1 MNQRSTKIVQ
11 LLSKEKDEI
20 TVSGFAEYFQVSQKT
35 IRNDLKEI
43 NEILDKNKKQKIDI
57 KPGGGIVSIPKD
69 FKESLS
75 LLLEGNFYNYKLSKE
90 ERKKVASAIIVNSA
104 DYITLADIADRL
116 MVSRATVINDL
127 KEIKKFI
134 RQGNLEVIS
143 HANKGLRI
151 DGLESD
157 KRKFLFE
164 LLRPT
169 LRTYDNHKN
178 IISEH
183 VHVQSGDIN
192 IIQKIIAEQERC
204 YKKFL
209 PDNSFREILL
219 YLRILINRN
228 KLGEFLE
235 PQPEINS
242 DNYMFSMDILK
253 YVSQYCD
260 VVISDDDI
268 KNFSTFLDEVR
279 FKNNG
284 TFNKNTMII
293 QMITR
298 QYISTVSTELGINL
312 NVDYDFFENLSNHLE
327 SIFSAPPMDYPEA
340 DIIDEVLEDNQD
352 VLDVVIDQMP
362 VIYKFTER
370 KLTEIEVK
378 YIAIHVCAA
387 IERKKN
393 KEVSFRVIVACH
405 AGIGTSILLLEKL
418 KRHFKFRVVDVI
430 SAHEAINI
438 KPNAADFVIS
448 TVPLESC
455 PLEYV
460 VVSAAFND
468 ADYIRVGNRIDA
480 LRNSRNIPDG
490 TEDDKLNASELLEEI
505 TPVIN
510 ELVEPKDQ
518 ARVVMKELRKV
529 VRNYF
534 KQSVENDANI
544 ISPSLHHLLRASD
557 IEVDVECT
565 DWKDAIRR
573 SAEQLVDQGYIE
585 DRYVDAMIESVNE
598 YGPYIVLSPGF
609 AMPHAKVEEGSIRLG
624 MHLIRLKNP
633 VPFGVEELDPI
644 EFVCCLSA
652 IDHRSYLKAFFN
664 LVNMLK
670 DEEYRKKLHEAVDG
684 EEMAR
689 IIEQYEYS
697 IVG

>member
-1 MNQRSTKIVQ
+1 M
-11 LLSKEKDEI
+11 
-20 TVSGFAEYFQVSQKT
+20 
-35 IRNDLKEI
+35 
-43 NEILDKNKKQKIDI
+43 IDI
-57 KPGGGIVSIPKD
+57 KSGGLVSIPAD
-69 FKESLS
+69 FKDSLS

-104 DYITLADIADRL
+104 DYITLAAIADRL

-134 RQGNLEVIS
+134 RKGNLEVIS

-157 KRKFLFE
+157 RRRFLFE

-378 YIAIHVCAA
+378 YIAVQCL
-387 IERKKN
+387 
-393 KEVSFRVIVACH
+393 C
-405 AGIGTSILLLEKL
+405 G
-418 KRHFKFRVVDVI
+418 
-430 SAHEAINI
+430 
-438 KPNAADFVIS
+438 
-448 TVPLESC
+448 
-455 PLEYV
+455 
-460 VVSAAFND
+460 
-468 ADYIRVGNRIDA
+468 
-480 LRNSRNIPDG
+480 
-490 TEDDKLNASELLEEI
+490 
-505 TPVIN
+505 
-510 ELVEPKDQ
+510 
-518 ARVVMKELRKV
+518 
-529 VRNYF
+529 
-534 KQSVENDANI
+534 
-544 ISPSLHHLLRASD
+544 
-557 IEVDVECT
+557 
-565 DWKDAIRR
+565 
-573 SAEQLVDQGYIE
+573 
-585 DRYVDAMIESVNE
+585 DRT
-598 YGPYIVLSPGF
+598 
-609 AMPHAKVEEGSIRLG
+609 
-624 MHLIRLKNP
+624 
-633 VPFGVEELDPI
+633 
-644 EFVCCLSA
+644 
-652 IDHRSYLKAFFN
+652 
-664 LVNMLK
+664 
-670 DEEYRKKLHEAVDG
+670 
-684 EEMAR
+684 
-689 IIEQYEYS
+689 
-697 IVG
+697 

>member
-35 IRNDLKEI
+35 IRNDMKEI
-43 NEILDKNKKQKIDI
+43 NEILEKNKRGIIDI
-57 KPGGGIVSIPKD
+57 KSGGIVSIPAD
-69 FKESLS
+69 FKDSLS
-75 LLLEGNFYNYKLSKE
+75 LLLEGNFYNYKLFKE

-104 DYITLADIADRL
+104 DYITLASIADRL

-298 QYISTVSTELGINL
+298 QYISSISTELGINL

-490 TEDDKLNASELLEEI
+490 TEDDKLNAAELIEEI

-573 SAEQLVDQGYIE
+573 SADQLVDQGYIE

-670 DEEYRKKLHEAVDG
+670 DEEYRKKLHEASSG